1 MTLRN
6 ALLHLRA
13 CRPIAFPNIG
23 FLVQLKAYGS
33 TIFGC
38 CSDVPLKLEK
48 LFGIESLPQE
58 GEDERGAAQA
68 SSQATTSATTS
79 EDGNSEEEKSEA
91 KAINDATQQLGVLGI
106 IARQREEL
114 KREQEAKQ

>member
-23 FLVQLKAYGS
+23 FLVQLKAYES

-58 GEDERGAAQA
+58 GEDEGGAAAQA
-68 SSQATTSATTS
+68 SATTSATTS
-79 EDGNSEEEKSEA
+79 EEGNSEEEKSEA
-91 KAINDATQQLGVLGI
+91 KAINDAQEQLGVLGI
-106 IARQREEL
+106 I
-114 KREQEAKQ
+114 

>member
-23 FLVQLKAYGS
+23 FLVQLKAYES

-58 GEDERGAAQA
+58 GEDVGGAAQA
-68 SSQATTSATTS
+68 
-79 EDGNSEEEKSEA
+79 
-91 KAINDATQQLGVLGI
+91 
-106 IARQREEL
+106 
-114 KREQEAKQ
+114 